1 MTVGKYIGSRY
12 IPKAAE
18 PILHDSANAYEH
30 LMMVQDAQG
39 GCWMST
45 KPVPP
50 GTPLEVGEYWMFISD
65 WNAQVAEYHAE
76 VLRYGARISTVEENV
91 AQTEESLA
99 TETQARETADAAIR
113 GELEAETQARETADA
128 AIRGELEAIES
139 DNWVTTRRIKNN
151 AITYDK
157 LSVALQN
164 RNSSI
169 DMLTDIEAYID
180 GVDGNDETAV
190 LGNRQHPFKTLD
202 AAFKASDERGNNFRF
217 NFLRGGV
224 YTWTMRV
231 MVGAVVHFFTSNA
244 TSGVTVQID
253 NEAPAG
259 GVFFYDTHLGCY
271 GTETAPL
278 TLVAPQY
285 IEIEGGTLWCS
296 GRVYM
301 DMAYL
306 YLIDGSGQLAHLT
319 MTRGYI
325 LGRFGN
331 IIFDDLVINNR
342 EAHAAFEWSCGI
354 LRCQGTS
361 VKIGRNSN
369 GNNQVAILLRTCIAN
384 FNSETGLIGSHTDYD
399 MYMHTYGGEYM
410 ISDSLLNTF
419 NGYGNNNSIIGGIRV
434 RADVAIG

>member
-1 MTVGKYIGSRY
+1 MAVGKYIGSRY
-12 IPKAAE
+12 IPKAAV

-50 GTPLEVGEYWMFISD
+50 GIPLEAGEYWMFISD

-76 VLRYGARISTVEENV
+76 VQRYGTRISNVENSVE
-91 AQTEESLA
+91 QTALNLA

-113 GELEAETQARETADA
+113 GELAAETQARETADA
-128 AIRGELEAIES
+128 AIRGEFDAIES
-139 DNWVTTRRIKNN
+139 DNWVTTRRIENN

-157 LSVALQN
+157 LSAELQN

-180 GVDGNDETAV
+180 GVNGDDETAV
-190 LGNRQHPFKTLD
+190 LGDRNHPFKTLD

-231 MVGAVVHFFTSNA
+231 MVGSVVHFFTANA
-244 TSGVTVQID
+244 TSGVTINID
-253 NEAPAG
+253 NQAPAG
-259 GVFFYDTHLGCY
+259 GVFFYDTHLGLY
-271 GTETAPL
+271 GSDAAPL

-325 LGRFGN
+325 HGRFGN

-342 EAHAAFEWSCGI
+342 EAHTAFEWNCGI

-369 GNNQVAILLRTCIAN
+369 GNNQPAILLRTCVAN
-384 FNSETGLIGSHTDYD
+384 FNSETGLIGSHTDYNEF
-399 MYMHTYGGEYM
+399 MHTYGGEYM

-419 NGYGNNNSIIGGIRV
+419 NGYASNNSVIGGIRV